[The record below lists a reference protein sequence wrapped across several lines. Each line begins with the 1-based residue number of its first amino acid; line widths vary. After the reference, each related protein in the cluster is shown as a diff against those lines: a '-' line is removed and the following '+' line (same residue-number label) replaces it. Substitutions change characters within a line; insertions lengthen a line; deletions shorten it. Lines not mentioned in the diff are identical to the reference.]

1 MRESDKQLMRE
12 GRQSEALEDNYNFKP
27 HSANI
32 WINGVD
38 DYRKRIDTNVISTAK
53 YGFKPDMLNELN
65 EILKEYPNAYHVVND
80 ANCWL

>member
-32 WINGVD
+32 WINGVE
-38 DYRKRIDTNVISTAK
+38 DYRK
-53 YGFKPDMLNELN
+53 
-65 EILKEYPNAYHVVND
+65 
-80 ANCWL
+80 